1 MTLSGALRLGTAV
14 LALSACSAS
23 AYCDDDVSA
32 AGYDVGDAVT
42 NLVKMSTMC
51 WTDKD
56 ACVDGAQSMVDAI
69 GAATDDIAQAV
80 DDCGDQSDECTE
92 AVQQIG
98 DAIDSASDEA
108 GNIADKCGYDQPAW
122 SCVSASLS
130 FSKTIS
136 ANIASAIPGIV
147 QSCQS
152 YSGEKTKG
160 KRAVDKSKIIR
171 AKEQWRKAV
180 EQKRQSA
187 KKPALV

>member
-1 MTLSGALRLGTAV
+1 MG
-14 LALSACSAS
+14 
-23 AYCDDDVSA
+23 
-32 AGYDVGDAVT
+32 
-42 NLVKMSTMC
+42 
-51 WTDKD
+51 
-56 ACVDGAQSMVDAI
+56 
-69 GAATDDIAQAV
+69 
-80 DDCGDQSDECTE
+80 
-92 AVQQIG
+92 
-98 DAIDSASDEA
+98 EA

-152 YSGEKTKG
+152 YSGEKVKG

-171 AKEQWRKAV
+171 GKEQWRKAV

-187 KKPALV
+187 KKARPCMRVRCQPSLDTAWAVSS